1 MPFDR
6 VAYLE
11 WAHSKPA
18 VKYNLSGSS
27 VPTLEPEQVEFDWSG
42 TRFSGPNQYGYVPLL
57 EAIASR
63 YGVRPANVVTACG
76 TSMANFLVCAAL
88 ISPGDEVIVEKP
100 CYGPM
105 LDVPL
110 ALGARVKRLPRS
122 FEDGYCVDVRALQ
135 KAASRKTKLIIL
147 TNLHNPSGVSI
158 DRPTLE
164 EIGCL
169 GESLRIPVL
178 VDEIYLDFLFDR
190 DYRTCHQLNR
200 CFVSTN
206 SLTKVYGLDGLR
218 CGWILAD
225 EKIARR
231 LWRVRDY
238 VDANGPFPA
247 QMASARLF
255 PSLDVILA
263 RSRVRCEENLP
274 LVTQFVQSCR
284 DLAWVTPHGGVVCFP
299 RYRHQ
304 VRLDGLLRSLPVTH
318 DTLVVPGRFFE
329 SPRHFRIG
337 FGIDKDTLVEGL
349 QRLKHAL
356 AEFQS
361 RNP

>member
-18 VKYNLSGSS
+18 VRYNLSGSS
-27 VPTLEPEQVEFDWSG
+27 VPILEPEQVEFDWG
-42 TRFSGPNQYGYVPLL
+42 GMRFSGPNQYGYVPLL

-63 YGVRPANVVTACG
+63 YGVGAGNVVTACG

-88 ISPGDEVIVEKP
+88 ISPGDEVVVEKP

-105 LDVPL
+105 LEVPL

-122 FEDGYCVDVRALQ
+122 FEDGYRVDVRALR

-164 EIGCL
+164 QIGDL
-169 GESLRIPVL
+169 GETLGIPIL
-178 VDEIYLDFLFDR
+178 VDEIYLDFLSGR
-190 DYRTCHQLNR
+190 DYQTCYQLNR

-225 EKIARR
+225 EKMTRR

-255 PSLDVILA
+255 PSLDAILA
-263 RSRVRCEENLP
+263 RSRTRCEENLP
-274 LVTQFVQSCR
+274 QVAQFVQSCP
-284 DLAWVTPHGGVVCFP
+284 DLEWAVPDGGVVCFP
-299 RYRHQ
+299 RHRHQ
-304 VRLDGLLRSLPVTH
+304 ARLNALLRSLPVSH

-337 FGIDKDTLVEGL
+337 FGIDKDTLAEGL
-349 QRLKHAL
+349 RRLKDAL
-356 AEFQS
+356 AKSQS
-361 RNP
+361 RKP